1 MVDGFSARIGNAIAT
16 LDPNSANHGA
26 LLQIMEEAATSFASV
41 ALRFK
46 PLSHNRVGSVL
57 LSHATHSIAID
68 SLRLEC
74 VI

>member
-41 ALRFK
+41 A
-46 PLSHNRVGSVL
+46 GSSMNCLCSTAPACHCLQDGV
-57 LSHATHSIAID
+57 SVSIYGAAM
-68 SLRLEC
+68 L
-74 VI
+74 